1 MASFMKQISIISRC
15 AIQYRGE
22 RLAGLGLNGCHIEYI
37 LNICRSPGIS
47 QDRLAQVI
55 HVNGSSVTRQ
65 LALLEENGFVER
77 RRSLTDRR
85 MVEVYPTQKASDS
98 LPAVRE
104 ALQDWSEYLTA
115 GFTAEE
121 KACLTRLLERVC
133 EKAERFTEDMPGL
146 AACAGHAGPQAPQ
159 EAPVEPGPQEPPD
172 APVEA
177 RSQEPPEAPVGPG
190 VESQRG
196 GQIG

>member
-22 RLAGLGLNGCHIEYI
+22 RLASLGLNGCHIEYI
-37 LNICRSPGIS
+37 LNICRLPGIT

-77 RRSLTDRR
+77 RRSLADRR

-98 LPAVRE
+98 LPSVRE
-104 ALQDWSEYLTA
+104 ALQDWSGYLTA
-115 GFTAEE
+115 GFTADE
-121 KACLTRLLERVC
+121 KVCLTHLLERVC
-133 EKAERFTEDMPGL
+133 EKAERFAEDMPGL
-146 AACAGHAGPQAPQ
+146 AACARHAGVQ
-159 EAPVEPGPQEPPD
+159 ELPEGAGEGCTQEKLEVPGET
-172 APVEA
+172 V
-177 RSQEPPEAPVGPG
+177 R
-190 VESQRG
+190 ESQLG
-196 GQIG
+196 GQTG